1 MLTAF
6 LFKAIYE
13 IYCGEE
19 DLVEDMQLV
28 LKTYGDSL
36 QNLKILTEAEVAT
49 IACMLINDLT

>member
-1 MLTAF
+1 
-6 LFKAIYE
+6 
-13 IYCGEE
+13 
-19 DLVEDMQLV
+19 MQLV